1 MNALT
6 GPGTPDTSTTTATTP
21 EAKDYFVS
29 RDGGRY
35 PPNGGAD
42 EGWGLGHL
50 PLGKGQGMNA
60 LTGPGTPD
68 TSTPTATTPEAKD
81 YFVSRDGVR
90 YAGSHLIIDLWDAHR
105 LCDLEHV
112 DRVLRQAAA
121 DTGATILHGHFH
133 HFGEGCGVSGVLV
146 LAESHVSI
154 HTWPERGYAALDIFV
169 CEIG

>member
-6 GPGTPDTSTTTATTP
+6 EPGIPETSTTTAT
-21 EAKDYFVS
+21 
-29 RDGGRY
+29 GG
-35 PPNGGAD
+35 NGA
-42 EGWGLGHL
+42 
-50 PLGKGQGMNA
+50 A
-60 LTGPGTPD
+60 
-68 TSTPTATTPEAKD
+68 EAKD

-105 LCDLEHV
+105 LCDLGHV
-112 DRVLRQAAA
+112 DGVLRQAAL

-169 CEIG
+169 CGGCDAYGALPALKAGFSPGRVQLAEHKRGLSDEP

>member
-6 GPGTPDTSTTTATTP
+6 EPGTPDTSTTTASP
-21 EAKDYFVS
+21 V
-29 RDGGRY
+29 
-35 PPNGGAD
+35 
-42 EGWGLGHL
+42 
-50 PLGKGQGMNA
+50 
-60 LTGPGTPD
+60 GP
-68 TSTPTATTPEAKD
+68 PEAKD

-154 HTWPERGYAALDIFV
+154 HTWPERGYAALDNFV
-169 CEIG
+169 CGGCDPYAALPALRAGFSPGHVQLAEHKRGLSDAP

>member
-6 GPGTPDTSTTTATTP
+6 GPGTPDTLMGTTAC
-21 EAKDYFVS
+21 
-29 RDGGRY
+29 G
-35 PPNGGAD
+35 GGAQD
-42 EGWGLGHL
+42 
-50 PLGKGQGMNA
+50 
-60 LTGPGTPD
+60 
-68 TSTPTATTPEAKD
+68 AKD

-90 YAGSHLIIDLWDAHR
+90 YAGSHLIIDLWDARR
-105 LCDLEHV
+105 LGDLEHV
-112 DRVLRQAAA
+112 DRVLRQAAL

-169 CEIG
+169 CGGCDAYRALPALKAGFSPGRVQLAEHKRGLTDEP

>member
-6 GPGTPDTSTTTATTP
+6 GPGTPDTSTATAAAKP
-21 EAKDYFVS
+21 E
-29 RDGGRY
+29 
-35 PPNGGAD
+35 P
-42 EGWGLGHL
+42 
-50 PLGKGQGMNA
+50 
-60 LTGPGTPD
+60 
-68 TSTPTATTPEAKD
+68 KD

-105 LCDLEHV
+105 LSDLEHV

-169 CEIG
+169 CGGCDAYRALPALKAGFSPGRVQLAEHKRGLSDEP

>member
-6 GPGTPDTSTTTATTP
+6 GPGTPDTSTSTA
-21 EAKDYFVS
+21 AK
-29 RDGGRY
+29 
-35 PPNGGAD
+35 
-42 EGWGLGHL
+42 
-50 PLGKGQGMNA
+50 
-60 LTGPGTPD
+60 
-68 TSTPTATTPEAKD
+68 PEAKD

-105 LCDLEHV
+105 LGDLEHV

-133 HFGEGCGVSGVLV
+133 HFGPNQGVSGVLV

-169 CEIG
+169 CGGCDPYRALPALKAGFSPDRVQLAEHKRGLSDEP

>member
-6 GPGTPDTSTTTATTP
+6 EPGTPDTSTTTSAATP
-21 EAKDYFVS
+21 HE
-29 RDGGRY
+29 
-35 PPNGGAD
+35 P
-42 EGWGLGHL
+42 
-50 PLGKGQGMNA
+50 
-60 LTGPGTPD
+60 
-68 TSTPTATTPEAKD
+68 KD

-105 LCDLEHV
+105 LCDLELV

-169 CEIG
+169 CGACDPYAALPALRAGFSPGRVQLAEHKRGLSDEP

>member
-6 GPGTPDTSTTTATTP
+6 GPGTPDTSTTTA
-21 EAKDYFVS
+21 A
-29 RDGGRY
+29 
-35 PPNGGAD
+35 
-42 EGWGLGHL
+42 
-50 PLGKGQGMNA
+50 
-60 LTGPGTPD
+60 
-68 TSTPTATTPEAKD
+68 TPEAKD

-90 YAGSHLIIDLWDAHR
+90 YAGSHLIIDLWDARR
-105 LCDLEHV
+105 LSDLEHV

-154 HTWPERGYAALDIFV
+154 HTWPERGYAALDAFMCGDADPRRTLPV
-169 CEIG
+169 LEHAFRPGRVEVTEHMRGAF

>member
-6 GPGTPDTSTTTATTP
+6 GPGTPDTSTTTA
-21 EAKDYFVS
+21 AK
-29 RDGGRY
+29 
-35 PPNGGAD
+35 
-42 EGWGLGHL
+42 
-50 PLGKGQGMNA
+50 
-60 LTGPGTPD
+60 
-68 TSTPTATTPEAKD
+68 PEAKD

-90 YAGSHLIIDLWDAHR
+90 YAGSHLIIDLWDAR
-105 LCDLEHV
+105 DLGDTAHV
-112 DRVLRQAAA
+112 DRVLRQAAQ

-169 CEIG
+169 CGGCDAYAALPALRAGFSPGRVQLAEHKRGLSDRP

>member
-6 GPGTPDTSTTTATTP
+6 GPGTPDTSTTSA
-21 EAKDYFVS
+21 AAS
-29 RDGGRY
+29 GGT
-35 PPNGGAD
+35 D
-42 EGWGLGHL
+42 
-50 PLGKGQGMNA
+50 
-60 LTGPGTPD
+60 
-68 TSTPTATTPEAKD
+68 AKD

-90 YAGSHLIIDLWDAHR
+90 FAGTHLIIDLWDAGN
-105 LCDLEHV
+105 LSDTGHV
-112 DRVLRQAAA
+112 DSVLRQAAA

-169 CEIG
+169 CGGCDAYRALPALKAGFSPGRVQLAEHKRGLTDEP

>member
-6 GPGTPDTSTTTATTP
+6 GPGTPDTLASTACGGATTATEP
-21 EAKDYFVS
+21 KDYFV
-29 RDGGRY
+29 
-35 PPNGGAD
+35 
-42 EGWGLGHL
+42 
-50 PLGKGQGMNA
+50 
-60 LTGPGTPD
+60 T
-68 TSTPTATTPEAKD
+68 
-81 YFVSRDGVR
+81 RDGVR

-105 LCDLEHV
+105 LCDLPHV
-112 DRVLRQAAA
+112 DRVLRQAAL

-169 CEIG
+169 CGGCDPYAALPALRAGFSPGRVQLAEHKRGLSDDP

>member
-6 GPGTPDTSTTTATTP
+6 RPGTPDTLMGTAGGGGVAP
-21 EAKDYFVS
+21 ES
-29 RDGGRY
+29 
-35 PPNGGAD
+35 
-42 EGWGLGHL
+42 
-50 PLGKGQGMNA
+50 
-60 LTGPGTPD
+60 
-68 TSTPTATTPEAKD
+68 KD

-105 LCDLEHV
+105 LGELEHV
-112 DRVLRQAAA
+112 DRVLRQAAL

-169 CEIG
+169 CGGCDAYGALPALKAGFSPGRVQLAEHKRGLTDEP

>member
-6 GPGTPDTSTTTATTP
+6 EPGNPDTSTTTTAQP
-21 EAKDYFVS
+21 E
-29 RDGGRY
+29 
-35 PPNGGAD
+35 
-42 EGWGLGHL
+42 
-50 PLGKGQGMNA
+50 
-60 LTGPGTPD
+60 
-68 TSTPTATTPEAKD
+68 PEPKD

-105 LCDLEHV
+105 LTELEHV

-169 CEIG
+169 CGGCDPYRALPALKAGFSPGRVQLAEHKRGLSDEP